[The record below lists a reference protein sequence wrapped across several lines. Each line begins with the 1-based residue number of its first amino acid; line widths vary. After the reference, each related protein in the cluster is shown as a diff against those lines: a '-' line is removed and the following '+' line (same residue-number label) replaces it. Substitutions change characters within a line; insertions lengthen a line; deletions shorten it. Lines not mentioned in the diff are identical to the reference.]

1 MTFLDDIFRIKT
13 EMSLYMCD
21 HLDSDVY
28 NLLLIYIQKARMS
41 RVMDEFTNL
50 KRKFVPSHMKSIM
63 NFNDNPYIYNGQV
76 YYTICK
82 SYGVTIRIGSPM
94 LVGGLANQMEKEL
107 YIRIIPN
114 KLFGKNR

>member
-1 MTFLDDIFRIKT
+1 
-13 EMSLYMCD
+13 MSLYMCD

-41 RVMDEFTNL
+41 RVIDEFTNL
-50 KRKFVPSHMKSIM
+50 KRKFVPSHRKSIK

-82 SYGVTIRIGSPM
+82 SYGVTIRIGCPK

-107 YIRIIPN
+107 YIRVIPN
-114 KLFGKNR
+114 KLFGNRKKFEKYKERR

>member
-50 KRKFVPSHMKSIM
+50 KRKFVPSHRKSIK

-82 SYGVTIRIGSPM
+82 SYGVTIRIGCPM